1 MCVCLGR
8 DLSPNFGDFSQ
19 GEKLSDIKP
28 PLKKTIPAPINT
40 AKRPSSENNFADPTQ
55 RKKFAPARPTPST
68 AKAEEASS
76 SKKENFEVKT
86 QVKDSR

>member
-1 MCVCLGR
+1 MTIFAMVICHLF
-8 DLSPNFGDFSQ
+8 FGIFPKVK
-19 GEKLSDIKP
+19 KLSEIKP

-68 AKAEEASS
+68 AKSDEASS
-76 SKKENFEVKT
+76 SKKESYEAKT

>member
-1 MCVCLGR
+1 MNVT
-8 DLSPNFGDFSQ
+8 S
-19 GEKLSDIKP
+19 
-28 PLKKTIPAPINT
+28 

-68 AKAEEASS
+68 VKAEEASS

-86 QVKDSR
+86 QVKDSRWGGKGIRYNIIAALDWEPHLQTTFLGG

>member
-1 MCVCLGR
+1 MLWVVICHLF
-8 DLSPNFGDFSQ
+8 FGI
-19 GEKLSDIKP
+19 GEKLSEIKP
-28 PLKKTIPAPINT
+28 PLKKIIPAPIT

-68 AKAEEASS
+68 AKSDEASS
-76 SKKENFEVKT
+76 GKKETYEAKT